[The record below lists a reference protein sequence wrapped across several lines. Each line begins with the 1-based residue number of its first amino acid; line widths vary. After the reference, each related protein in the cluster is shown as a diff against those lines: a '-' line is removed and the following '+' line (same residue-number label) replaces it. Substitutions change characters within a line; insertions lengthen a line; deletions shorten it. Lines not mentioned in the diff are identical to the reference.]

1 MASYLVDVSSLLGSP
16 GSRSEVDAELE
27 VHELVLRTQTA
38 IMLAKPRVV
47 GVIEG
52 VGAAVRLRAELTA
65 VIEQQCGRC
74 LETFATEVLIPLD
87 ELYVKKP
94 APEPFPIAEG
104 KIDLIPAAVQA
115 LLMEVPLKP
124 LCDSLCAGL
133 CPVCGKNL
141 NLEPHECK
149 KETIDDRMSG
159 LTGLREVLEEERKR
173 KSSS

>member
-1 MASYLVDVSSLLGSP
+1 MKSYLVDVSALLRSP
-16 GSRSEVDAELE
+16 GSQSEVDAELE
-27 VHELVLRTQTA
+27 MNDLVLRTQTA
-38 IMLAKPRVV
+38 VLPVRPRLV

-52 VGAAVRLRAELTA
+52 VGAGVMLRAELTG

-74 LETFATEVLIPLD
+74 LEPFATEVVIPVE
-87 ELYVKKP
+87 ELYVKNE
-94 APEPFPIAEG
+94 PESLPIAEG
-104 KIDLIPAAVQA
+104 KIDLAPAALQA
-115 LLMEVPLKP
+115 LLLEVPVKP
-124 LCDSLCAGL
+124 LCGSQCAGL

-159 LTGLREVLEEERKR
+159 LMGLREALELERKR